1 MKKSIMSALL
11 AIIILL
17 PTIAFGAE
25 NDELTNRIDML
36 ERSIN
41 NMQKSIANLVIN
53 QKSDG
58 GNQDMSK
65 NFKDLSE
72 EIKSLQSDIER
83 LELKMKK
90 YSNQYDAFESAIN
103 NRVNELIKDSHKIEV
118 STQSKDNYIITNIAK
133 EIESNN
139 FLEHDEN
146 PKSNK
151 DKAASEYQKAYVLL
165 KQDEENHSKALEA
178 FMQFVENFQDSP
190 LRGNAYYWIGSI
202 HSEQKNYNK
211 AAIDFLNGYKANP
224 KSGRA
229 IDNLLG
235 LSSSLMK
242 LNKNKE
248 ACSSINKLYNE
259 FPNMNVTNKRH
270 ADEMF
275 QNASC
280 TNND

>member
-1 MKKSIMSALL
+1 MSALL

-17 PTIAFGAE
+17 PTIASGTE
-25 NDELTNRIDML
+25 NDELINRIDML
-36 ERSIN
+36 ERSVN

-53 QKSDG
+53 QKGDG

-72 EIKSLQSDIER
+72 EIKNLQSDIER

-90 YSNQYDAFESAIN
+90 YSNQYDKFEHSIN
-103 NRVNELIKDSHKIEV
+103 NKVNELIKDSRKIET

-139 FLEHDEN
+139 LLEHDEN

-178 FMQFVENFQDSP
+178 FMQFVEKFQDSP

-235 LSSSLMK
+235 LSSSLIK

-248 ACSSINKLYNE
+248 ACSAINKLYNE